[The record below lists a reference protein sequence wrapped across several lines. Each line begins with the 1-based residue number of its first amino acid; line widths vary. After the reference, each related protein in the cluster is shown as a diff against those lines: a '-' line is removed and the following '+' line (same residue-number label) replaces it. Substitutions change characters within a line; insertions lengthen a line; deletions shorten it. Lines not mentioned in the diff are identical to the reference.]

1 MDQNRNSIS
10 STFTTG
16 TPLLPTSYNIKTG
29 IYKNWQVRVKEIY
42 FSQKKGISR
51 EEMIELKNLREIHH
65 KNINPFIGAHMISNN
80 DLLILTEFCS
90 RGSLQDILADKE
102 NVKLDHLW
110 MTSFIIDLVKGMH
123 FIHYSTPIE
132 VHGNLR
138 SSNCVITSRYV
149 DINHFLL

>member
-1 MDQNRNSIS
+1 M
-10 STFTTG
+10 
-16 TPLLPTSYNIKTG
+16 
-29 IYKNWQVRVKEIY
+29 KEIY

-51 EEMIELKNLREIHH
+51 DEMIELKNLREIHH
-65 KNINPFIGAHMISNN
+65 PNINPFIGAHMISNN
-80 DLLILTEFCS
+80 ELLILTEFCF

-110 MTSFIIDLVKGMH
+110 MTSFIIDLVKGMQ
-123 FIHYSTPIE
+123 FLHYSTPIE

-149 DINHFLL
+149 DINHYLS